1 MNSKPVIQ
9 AIGLNDATD
18 LLIETNDVLIL
29 SPSTFLS
36 FYATKPVRT
45 NKMLI
50 LTLIIIWITIK
61 FQRESIDQAI

>member
-45 NKMLI
+45 NKNVNTYFDHHM
-50 LTLIIIWITIK
+50 
-61 FQRESIDQAI
+61 DYN

>member
-29 SPSTFLS
+29 SPSTF

-45 NKMLI
+45 NKNVNTYFDHHM
-50 LTLIIIWITIK
+50 
-61 FQRESIDQAI
+61 DYN